1 MSNLIRYGWSAARAL
16 TFEPLG
22 ALDLVPARVV
32 AEHRGAFVLQSDG
45 GELRG
50 ELSGRLRKAARVR
63 ADLPAVGDW
72 AGIRLAPG
80 KGLAAIDALLPRHGV
95 VSRKVPGEQAVE
107 QLVAVNVDRLLVVM
121 GLDGNYNLRRLE
133 RALTLAQESGARP
146 VVVLTKA
153 DLADDLPRRVA
164 ETQEAAGDA
173 AVVPVSVRRDSG
185 LEHLA
190 VHLVPRETVALLGS
204 SGVGKSTLLN
214 RLCGE
219 ERQATGPVRAADSK
233 GRHTTSARQLVVL
246 PNGALLIDTPGL
258 REMQLWADEASV
270 DRAFADVLERA
281 AACRFRDCRH
291 EQEPGCAVLAAVQ
304 GGTLDPEREASHRK
318 ILRELRHL
326 ETQQD
331 ERARLEESRRV
342 KAIHRSARKHRPR
355 E

>member
-1 MSNLIRYGWSAARAL
+1 MANLDRYGWSAARAL
-16 TFEPLG
+16 AFAPLG
-22 ALDLVPARVV
+22 EQGLLPARVV
-32 AEHRGAFVLQSDG
+32 AEHRGAFVLQADS

-50 ELSGRLRKAARVR
+50 EISSRLRKAARGR

-72 AGIRLAPG
+72 AGIRVAEGAG
-80 KGLAAIDALLPRHGV
+80 KASIDAILARHGV
-95 VSRKVPGEQAVE
+95 VSRKSPGEPAAE
-107 QLVAVNVDRLLVVM
+107 QIVAVNVDRLLVVM

-133 RALTLAQESGARP
+133 RALTLAHESGAQP

-153 DLADDLPRRVA
+153 DLVDDLPHRIA
-164 ETQEAAGDA
+164 ETQVAAGDA
-173 AVVPVSVRRDSG
+173 PIVAVSAREELG
-185 LEHLA
+185 LESLA

-246 PNGALLIDTPGL
+246 PTGALLIDTPGL
-258 REMQLWADEASV
+258 REMQLWADEATV

-281 AACRFRDCRH
+281 ADCRFRDCRH
-291 EQEPGCAVLAAVQ
+291 EQEPGCAVLAAVA

-318 ILRELRHL
+318 IRRELRHL

-331 ERARLEESRRV
+331 ERARLEETRRT